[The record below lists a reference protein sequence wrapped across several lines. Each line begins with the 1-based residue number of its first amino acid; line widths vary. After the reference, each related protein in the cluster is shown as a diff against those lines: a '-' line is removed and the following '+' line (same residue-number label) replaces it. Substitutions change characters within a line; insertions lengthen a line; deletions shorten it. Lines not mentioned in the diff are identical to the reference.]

1 MVTEGMSNFQQ
12 IQVTITEE
20 RGNRLSVRVMVKP
33 PHVAWN
39 QRHVVWRH
47 AWRGVEPSSH
57 WFNLLSL
64 AFQEIA
70 GETLPQE
77 D

>member
-1 MVTEGMSNFQQ
+1 MIKAQSNYQQ
-12 IQVTITEE
+12 VQVTITEE

-33 PHVAWN
+33 PHVDWK
-39 QRHVVWRH
+39 QTHVVWRH
-47 AWRGVEPSSH
+47 SWVGVAPSSH

-70 GETLPQE
+70 GETLPE
-77 D
+77 G

>member
-1 MVTEGMSNFQQ
+1 MTQRAQSNYQQ
-12 IQVTITEE
+12 VQVTITEE

-33 PHVAWN
+33 PQVDWK
-39 QRHVVWRH
+39 QTHVVWRH
-47 AWRGVEPSSH
+47 SWTGVAPSSH

-70 GETLPQE
+70 GEALPQ